1 MSTKKVASK
10 ETSSGEAFLSAEAF
24 LLDPEAQKRC
34 LEHKLTTHDEANL
47 RRAHKELTGTIF
59 EKRCS
64 NCFED
69 AFFMLLNILKTK
81 GKMGKFNLKNGA
93 VIFVDNK
100 PYTNK
105 NITDE
110 IALQHF
116 LERPNSKMFTTV
128 PTADEIKSF
137 KASLAGKKGN
147 EAKNAKKLAE
157 EEAAAAKV
165 AEEAAKDEATKDLE

>member
-1 MSTKKVASK
+1 
-10 ETSSGEAFLSAEAF
+10 
-24 LLDPEAQKRC
+24 
-34 LEHKLTTHDEANL
+34 
-47 RRAHKELTGTIF
+47 
-59 EKRCS
+59 
-64 NCFED
+64 
-69 AFFMLLNILKTK
+69 
-81 GKMGKFNLKNGA
+81 MGKFNLKNGA

-128 PTADEIKSF
+128 PTPDEIKSF

-147 EAKNAKKLAE
+147 EAKNAKKA
-157 EEAAAAKV
+157 
-165 AEEAAKDEATKDLE
+165 AEEAKDDAAKAAEEAKDDATKDLE

>member
-1 MSTKKVASK
+1 MSTKKVTSK

-47 RRAHKELTGTIF
+47 RKAHKELTGTIF

-93 VIFVDNK
+93 IIFVDNK
-100 PYTNK
+100 PYSNK

-116 LERPNSKMFTTV
+116 VDCPDSKMFTTV
-128 PTADEIKSF
+128 PTAGEMKSY

-157 EEAAAAKV
+157 EEAAKA
-165 AEEAAKDEATKDLE
+165 AEEAAKDDATKDLE

>member
-1 MSTKKVASK
+1 MSTKKVTSK
-10 ETSSGEAFLSAEAF
+10 ETSNGEGFLSVEAFLF
-24 LLDPEAQKRC
+24 DPEAQKRC
-34 LEHKLTTHDEANL
+34 LAHKLTQHDEANL

-116 LERPNSKMFTTV
+116 VERPGSKMFTVV
-128 PTADEIKSF
+128 PTADEIKSY
-137 KASLAGKKGN
+137 KASVAGRKGN
-147 EAKNAKKLAE
+147 DAKNAKKLAE
-157 EEAAAAKV
+157 EAAAAKA
-165 AEEAAKDEATKDLE
+165 AEEATKDDTTKDIE

>member
-1 MSTKKVASK
+1 
-10 ETSSGEAFLSAEAF
+10 
-24 LLDPEAQKRC
+24 
-34 LEHKLTTHDEANL
+34 
-47 RRAHKELTGTIF
+47 
-59 EKRCS
+59 
-64 NCFED
+64 
-69 AFFMLLNILKTK
+69 
-81 GKMGKFNLKNGA
+81 MGKFNLKNGA

-137 KASLAGKKGN
+137 KASLAGRKGA
-147 EAKNAKKLAE
+147 EAAKAKAAE
-157 EEAAAAKV
+157 EAAKAKAAEEAAKAKAAEEAAAAK
-165 AEEAAKDEATKDLE
+165 AAKAAAKDEATKDLE

>member
-1 MSTKKVASK
+1 MSTKKVTSK
-10 ETSSGEAFLSAEAF
+10 ETSNGEAFLSVEAF
-24 LLDPEAQKRC
+24 LFDPEAQKRC
-34 LEHKLTTHDEANL
+34 LAHKLTQHDEANL

-116 LERPNSKMFTTV
+116 IERPNSKMFTTV
-128 PTADEIKSF
+128 PTPDEIKSF
-137 KASLAGKKGN
+137 KASLARDLSA
-147 EAKNAKKLAE
+147 EIADFKLLITPLASFVR
-157 EEAAAAKV
+157 AATIAFR
-165 AEEAAKDEATKDLE
+165 